1 MIKHPTR
8 RGFYHLA
15 TELMLDAI
23 MHPEFT
29 PDTYDTDVDC
39 AKVDHMAWDPSSQ
52 YTIAEYARALGSL
65 TGGARDAG

>member
-23 MHPEFT
+23 MDA
-29 PDTYDTDVDC
+29 DTYDADYAEEDQI
-39 AKVDHMAWDPSSQ
+39 SQ
-52 YTIAEYARALGSL
+52 YPLDVLGC
-65 TGGARDAG
+65 GGPRDAG